1 MSTLL
6 GTILSGR
13 YRLEA
18 RIGAG
23 GMSTVFRAF
32 DETLERQVAIKL
44 LNREVTSDSDEL
56 ERFRREARAV
66 AQLSHPHVVGVID
79 AGEDDGR
86 PYIVFEFVEGETLKE
101 RIRRQGRLPVPEAVA
116 YAIEIARA
124 LGAAHSRHIVHRD
137 VKPQNVLIDE
147 EGSAKVT
154 DFGIARTLDEEGLTA
169 DGRVIGTTDYV
180 SPEQALGQEVTGQS
194 DLYSLGIVLYE
205 MLTGEVP
212 FKGDTQVAVAMKHVR
227 EPLPDVQRLRPEIS
241 AALAAVVDRS
251 TAKSPVDRYANDAE
265 LIADLEDV
273 LAIETA
279 RSGNATGEVT
289 SVLRTLPSQAQR
301 RVPFRVRHRVIAV
314 LLLLVALAAV
324 IAAIVYVGTRA
335 HHGTGSLAIKPPQA
349 PRKGSYREV
358 SLCEACAQG
367 FNPLGSP
374 STEAPNAD
382 LAIDNDLGTYWD
394 TQQYYDHKLD
404 KAGMGIY
411 LNAGPGTTA
420 GTAAQRLR
428 IIDATP
434 GFTATI
440 YARRTSP
447 PTHWPDPGWVRI
459 SAPTRIGTRT
469 TIPLSSGK
477 TRYRYFLVWITSIG
491 GHEQLSIAEITLY
504 HYVPRG

>member
-6 GTILSGR
+6 GTTLSGR
-13 YRLEA
+13 YRLQA

-23 GMSTVFRAF
+23 GMSTVYRAF

-44 LNREVTSDSDEL
+44 LNREVSSDSDEL

-79 AGEDDGR
+79 AGEDDSR
-86 PYIVFEFVEGETLKE
+86 PYIVFEYVEGETLKE
-101 RIRRQGRLPVPEAVA
+101 RIRRRGRLPVPEAVA

-124 LGAAHSRHIVHRD
+124 LGVAHARHIVHRD

-180 SPEQALGQEVTGQS
+180 SPEQALGQPVTGQS
-194 DLYSLGIVLYE
+194 DLYSLGIVLWE

-212 FKGDTQVAVAMKHVR
+212 FKGDNQVAVAMKHVR
-227 EPLPDVQRLRPEIS
+227 EPLPDVQRLRPEVS
-241 AALAAVVDRS
+241 AALAAVVDRA
-251 TAKSPVDRYANDAE
+251 TAKRPEDRYADDAE

-289 SVLRTLPSQAQR
+289 AVLRSLPSQAQR
-301 RVPFRVRHRVIAV
+301 RVPFRVRHRVVAV
-314 LLLLVALAAV
+314 LLLLVAVAVAAGAV
-324 IAAIVYVGTRA
+324 AFVGLSA
-335 HHGTGSLAIKPPQA
+335 HHGTGKLSTKPPPSKRRLTQVV
-349 PRKGSYREV
+349 PCGS
-358 SLCEACAQG
+358 CAQG

-374 STEAPNAD
+374 TNETPNAD
-382 LAIDNDLGTYWD
+382 LAIDNQLGTYWD
-394 TQQYYDHKLD
+394 TQQYYDKQLG
-404 KAGMGIY
+404 KAGTGIY
-411 LNAGPGTTA
+411 VNFGPGTANGT
-420 GTAAQRLR
+420 TAAFLK
-428 IIDATP
+428 IIDATA

-440 YARRTSP
+440 YARHDRP
-447 PTHWPDPGWVRI
+447 PIRWPDPGWVQV
-459 SAPTRIGTRT
+459 SPSTVIGTNMSIR
-469 TIPLSSGK
+469 LSSGN
-477 TRYRYFLVWITSIG
+477 TAYRYYLVWITNLG
-491 GHEQLSIAEITLY
+491 GHEQLSIDEIALY
-504 HYVPRG
+504 RYAGRGA